1 MEKPQPDADTGKAR
15 PVRVSISLD
24 PNDYADIKNIARSGR
39 VSVAWVVRDAVAR
52 YLDSRTPLLS
62 RNDIDGRS

>member
-1 MEKPQPDADTGKAR
+1 MEKSKPRAGARKPR
-15 PVRVSISLD
+15 PVRVSVSID
-24 PNDYADIKNIARSGR
+24 ANDYADIKNIARNGR

-62 RNDIDGRS
+62 RDTDAGS

>member
-1 MEKPQPDADTGKAR
+1 MEKSKPRAGARKPR
-15 PVRVSISLD
+15 PVRVSVSID
-24 PNDYADIKNIARSGR
+24 ANDYADIKSIARNGR

-62 RNDIDGRS
+62 RGDVDAGS

>member
-1 MEKPQPDADTGKAR
+1 MEKSKPRAGAGKPR
-15 PVRVSISLD
+15 PVRVSVSID
-24 PNDYADIKNIARSGR
+24 ANDYADIKTIARNGR

-62 RNDIDGRS
+62 RGDGDAGS